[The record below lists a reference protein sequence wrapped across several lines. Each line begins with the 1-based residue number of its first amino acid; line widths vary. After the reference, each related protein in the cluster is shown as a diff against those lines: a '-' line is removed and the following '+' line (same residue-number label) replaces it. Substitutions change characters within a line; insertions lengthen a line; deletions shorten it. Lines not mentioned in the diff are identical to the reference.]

1 MTDRRAAPC
10 GAGMDDEAKVVERF
24 WIERAARLTPEEAVH
39 PKSRFLGYEMWTR
52 RMLQTWTMRRLAAMK
67 PRSARTLDV
76 GCGYGDWT
84 ELLARMSD
92 EIHAFDIAPDFVEQ
106 TKRRVPAAQVTCSDL
121 QSFKMPRDLDL
132 VYVGAVLLYAKQPD
146 VVDVLR
152 RVRDSIRKDGLV
164 VIRDWCTFNV
174 GRRTTNSGG
183 GHWSIH
189 RSPDELCW
197 LAEAARLR
205 VVEVR
210 SSPSI
215 YGEVMGGRIAQWPLR
230 GLWRLFSLPVR
241 RASHTLIL
249 RP

>member
-1 MTDRRAAPC
+1 MEPSSL
-10 GAGMDDEAKVVERF
+10 DESSIARTY
-24 WIERAARLTPEEAVH
+24 WIERAAKVAPEEAVH
-39 PKSRFLGYEMWTR
+39 PKSRFMAYEMWTR
-52 RMLQTWTMRRLAAMK
+52 RMVQMWTMRRLQALK
-67 PRSARTLDV
+67 PRSQRTLDV

-84 ELLARMSD
+84 ELLAQFSD
-92 EIHAFDIAPDFVEQ
+92 EVHAFDIAPAFVEQ
-106 TKRRVPAAQVTCSDL
+106 TQRRVPGAHVTCSDL
-121 QSFKMPRDLDL
+121 QSYEMPRDLDL

-152 RVRDSIRKDGLV
+152 RIRDSLRSDGVV

-215 YGEVMGGRIAQWPLR
+215 YGEVMGGRLAQWPLR
-230 GLWRLFSLPVR
+230 ALWRLVSLPAR

>member
-1 MTDRRAAPC
+1 MEPQPL
-10 GAGMDDEAKVVERF
+10 DESKVVEKF
-24 WIERAARLTPEEAVH
+24 WIERAAKLTPEEAVH

-52 RMLQTWTMRRLAAMK
+52 KMVQTWTMQRLRKLK
-67 PRSARTLDV
+67 PRSARTLDM

-84 ELLARMSD
+84 ELLGEISD
-92 EIHAFDIAPDFVEQ
+92 EVFAFDIAPGFVEQ
-106 TKRRVPAAQVTCSDL
+106 AQRRVPHAVVTCSDL
-121 QSFKMPRDLDL
+121 QSYEVPKSLDL
-132 VYVGAVLLYAKQPD
+132 VYIGAVLLYATEAD

-152 RVRDSIRKDGLV
+152 RVRGALRPDGLV
-164 VIRDWCTFNV
+164 VIRDWCTFNT

-215 YGEVMGGRIAQWPLR
+215 YGEVMGGRIGQWPMR
-230 GLWRLFSLPVR
+230 ALWRLVSLPVR

>member
-1 MTDRRAAPC
+1 MESLDQ
-10 GAGMDDEAKVVERF
+10 EAKVVERY
-24 WIERAARLTPEEAVH
+24 WIERAAKLTPEEAVH
-39 PKSRFLGYEMWTR
+39 PKSRVIGYEMWTR
-52 RMLQTWTMRRLAAMK
+52 RMIQRWTMQRLRRMK

-84 ELLARMSD
+84 ELLATISD
-92 EIHAFDIAPDFVEQ
+92 DVHAFDIAPSFVEQ
-106 TKRRVPAAQVTCSDL
+106 TQRRVPSAHVTCSDL
-121 QSFKMPRDLDL
+121 QSYEMPRELDL
-132 VYVGAVLLYAKQPD
+132 VYIGAVLLYAKQPD

-152 RVRDSIRKDGLV
+152 RVADSLRSDGVV
-164 VIRDWCTFNV
+164 VIRDWCTFNI

-215 YGEVMGGRIAQWPLR
+215 YGEVMGGAIGQWPMR
-230 GLWRLFSLPVR
+230 ALWRLVSLPSR